1 MAPGQALLPGL
12 AIPVLT
18 STRRDLWLGVGLAAL
33 LLTLYAL
40 TMPRT
45 VTLEDSGLFLLVAH
59 SAGIAH
65 PPGYPLYALLGRL
78 FSLLPMASPAVAVH
92 WLSAACGVGTCLLLW
107 RVAYRLTEQSTLSAL
122 AALAFGVSLRFWSQ
136 AIIAEVYTLLALLFF
151 GCLLAL
157 LRAAERPRPW
167 GLVAGHLY
175 GLAVSLHWPL
185 VGLVTP
191 GLLVFGGRTWLR
203 SWRDALVGALLGL
216 WPWGWMV
223 WRSHQS
229 PLIDGYGP
237 IESLAA
243 LWFFV
248 SRSGYRSMF
257 AGPEV
262 TVTAS
267 ERLGFAGFVGHEML
281 AQFGYLG
288 IILVGLGFWALWK
301 RPGKGYALGL
311 TLAFLGPSFFLMT
324 FAWGT
329 VGFVWEAVFAPF
341 PLLAWGV
348 MGLWLAVGLGWLAE
362 RVRHMEAA
370 AAIGL
375 CALVWLHYGASDR
388 SDDTFAHDYGV
399 ALLEMLPPDAVLFTH
414 GDADFGAVAAVHI
427 LEDVRPDV
435 RVLHDGGL
443 ALSDRLFPVGAAPEV
458 KQRALSAFVRR
469 SEHPVFS
476 TAHLDL
482 PEGETRM
489 GLVNRVGSGGPAV
502 AVHEEAERYWST
514 LAQQVPRDP
523 WSRVVRA
530 DLLHAAGAVLGYAVY
545 VEGRREHAPLLDRVD
560 DDWHGMKGVLEACA
574 QEVDPEVL
582 LAWADAMEEDDLV
595 LPPERARLQ
604 YLRGWFLLRLGR
616 IPEGIAVL
624 ETSAA
629 LVPEPGT
636 LRLLEEARSAAER

>member
-1 MAPGQALLPGL
+1 
-12 AIPVLT
+12 
-18 STRRDLWLGVGLAAL
+18 LWLGVGLAAL

-45 VTLEDSGLFLLVAH
+45 VTLEDSGLFLLVAD

-78 FSLLPMASPAVAVH
+78 FSLLPTASPAVAVH

-107 RVAYRLTEQSTLSAL
+107 RVAHRLTDQSTLAAL

-167 GLVAGHLY
+167 VLIAGHLY

-185 VGLVTP
+185 AGLVTP

-216 WPWGWMV
+216 WPWAWMV

-229 PLIDGYGP
+229 PLVDGYGP
-237 IESLAA
+237 IESPAA
-243 LWFFV
+243 FWFFV
-248 SRSGYRSMF
+248 SRRGYREIL

-262 TVTAS
+262 TVTLS
-267 ERLGFAGFVGHEML
+267 ERLGFAGFLGHEML

-288 IILVGLGFWALWK
+288 IVLVGLGAWALWQ
-301 RPGKGYALGL
+301 RPEKGRALGL
-311 TLAFLGPSFFLMT
+311 TLAFLGPSFVLMT
-324 FAWGT
+324 FAWDT
-329 VGFVWEAVFAPF
+329 VGFVWQAVFAPF

-348 MGLWLAVGLGWLAE
+348 MGLWLALGLAWLAE
-362 RVRHMEAA
+362 RVPHVEVA

-375 CALVWLHYGASDR
+375 CALASLHYGASDR

-399 ALLEMLPPDAVLFTH
+399 ALLEMLPPDAVLFVH
-414 GDADFGAVAAVHI
+414 GDADFGAVAAMHF
-427 LEDVRPDV
+427 LEDIRPDV

-443 ALSDRLFPVGAAPEV
+443 ALSDRLFPAGAAPEA

-469 SEHPVFS
+469 SERPIFS

-502 AVHEEAERYWST
+502 AVHEGAVRYWT
-514 LAQQVPRDP
+514 MLVDQAPQDP

-530 DLLHAAGAVLGYAVY
+530 DLLHAAGAVLGYAVH
-545 VEGRREHAPLLDRVD
+545 VEGRREHAPLLDRID
-560 DDWHGMKGVLEACA
+560 DEWRGMKGVLEACA
-574 QEVDPEVL
+574 QDLDPETL
-582 LAWADAMEEDDLV
+582 LSWADAMEEDELV
-595 LPPERARLQ
+595 LPRERARLQ
-604 YLRGWFLLRLGR
+604 YLRGWFLLRSGR
-616 IPEGIAVL
+616 ISEGISVL
-624 ETSAA
+624 EASAA

-636 LRLLEEARSAAER
+636 LLLLAEARRAAER